1 MVSFDSTHLRIANGG
16 ILAFA
21 SPLAFP
27 KLKYFRLGFV
37 VLPVYYSTM
46 KTRHVY
52 LPICTCFASLFEVFC
67 EPLVYDLTVY
77 APEQLPVESSLCTG
91 HYKIHIGAV
100 QCPEVIQYHL
110 AGLVYLSAVHFCR
123 YVEKLLKI

>member
-1 MVSFDSTHLRIANGG
+1 MVSFDSTRLRIANRG
-16 ILAFA
+16 IFAFV

-27 KLKYFRLGFV
+27 KLKYFCLSFV
-37 VLPVYYSTM
+37 AEPVYYRTM

>member
-1 MVSFDSTHLRIANGG
+1 
-16 ILAFA
+16 
-21 SPLAFP
+21 
-27 KLKYFRLGFV
+27 
-37 VLPVYYSTM
+37 M
-46 KTRHVY
+46 KTRHAY